1 MSRTI
6 KIAICQMK
14 IYLDISCFNRP
25 FDDQKQ
31 LRIQLETEAKLN
43 IQQRILQKEIDLT
56 WSYILDFE
64 NEANPFEQRR
74 LAIRGW
80 KNHASADTDETKE
93 IVKIAEKFYPMGIKS
108 KDSIHLAC
116 AISMQCEYL
125 LTTDDELIK
134 KASGI
139 REIKV
144 SDPISFIKEVT
155 K

>member
-1 MSRTI
+1 
-6 KIAICQMK
+6 MK
-14 IYLDISCFNRP
+14 IYLDNSCFNHP

-31 LRIQLETEAKLN
+31 LRIKLETEAKLD
-43 IQQRILQKEIDLT
+43 IQERISQKEIDLT

-80 KNHASADTDETKE
+80 KNHASVDTDETKE
-93 IVKIAEKFYPMGIKS
+93 IVEKAEKFHQMGIKS

-116 AISMQCEYL
+116 AISMRCEYF

-139 REIKV
+139 REVKV
-144 SDPISFIKEVT
+144 TDPISFIKEVT
-155 K
+155 E

>member
-1 MSRTI
+1 
-6 KIAICQMK
+6 MK
-14 IYLDISCFNRP
+14 IYLDNSCFNRP

-31 LRIQLETEAKLN
+31 LRIKLETEAKLD
-43 IQQRILQKEIDLT
+43 IQERIFKKEIKLT

-80 KNHASADTDETKE
+80 KNYASVDTDETKE
-93 IVKIAEKFYPMGIKS
+93 IIEKAERFHQMGIKS

-116 AISMQCEYL
+116 AISMRCEYF

-139 REIKV
+139 KEIKIT
-144 SDPISFIKEVT
+144 DPISFIKEVT
-155 K
+155 E

>member
-1 MSRTI
+1 
-6 KIAICQMK
+6 MK
-14 IYLDISCFNRP
+14 IYLDNSCFNRP

-31 LRIQLETEAKLN
+31 LRIKLETEAKLD
-43 IQQRILQKEIDLT
+43 IQERIFKKEIKLT

-80 KNHASADTDETKE
+80 KNYASVDTDETKE
-93 IVKIAEKFYPMGIKS
+93 IIEKAERFHQMGIKS

-116 AISMQCEYL
+116 AISMRCEYF

-139 REIKV
+139 KEIKV
-144 SDPISFIKEVT
+144 TDPISFIKEAT
-155 K
+155 E

>member
-1 MSRTI
+1 
-6 KIAICQMK
+6 MK
-14 IYLDISCFNRP
+14 IYLDNSCFNRP
-25 FDDQKQ
+25 FDDQNQ
-31 LRIQLETEAKLN
+31 LRVKLETEAKLD
-43 IQQRILQKEIDLT
+43 IQERIFQKEIDLT

-80 KNHASADTDETKE
+80 KNYALVDTDETKE
-93 IVKIAEKFYPMGIKS
+93 IVEKAEKFHQVGIKS

-116 AISMQCEYL
+116 AISMRCEYF

-139 REIKV
+139 KEVKV
-144 SDPISFIKEVT
+144 TDPISFIKEVT
-155 K
+155 E

>member
-1 MSRTI
+1 
-6 KIAICQMK
+6 MK
-14 IYLDISCFNRP
+14 IYLDNSCFNRP

-31 LRIQLETEAKLN
+31 LRIQLETEAKLA
-43 IQQRILQKEIDLT
+43 IQERIFQKEIELT

-74 LAIRGW
+74 IAIKGW
-80 KNHASADTDETKE
+80 KNYASLNTDETKE
-93 IVKIAEKFYPMGIKS
+93 ITGKAEWFHQMGIKS

-116 AISMQCEYL
+116 AISMQCEYF

-139 REIKV
+139 KEIKV
-144 SDPISFIKEVT
+144 TDPISFIKEAT
-155 K
+155 E

>member
-1 MSRTI
+1 
-6 KIAICQMK
+6 MK
-14 IYLDISCFNRP
+14 IYLDNSCFNRP

-31 LRIQLETEAKLN
+31 LRIKLETEAKLD
-43 IQQRILQKEIDLT
+43 IQERIFKKEIELT

-80 KNHASADTDETKE
+80 KNYASVDTDETKE
-93 IVKIAEKFYPMGIKS
+93 IIEKAERFHQMGIKS

-116 AISMQCEYL
+116 AISMRCEYF

-139 REIKV
+139 KEIKIT
-144 SDPISFIKEVT
+144 DPISFIKEVT
-155 K
+155 E